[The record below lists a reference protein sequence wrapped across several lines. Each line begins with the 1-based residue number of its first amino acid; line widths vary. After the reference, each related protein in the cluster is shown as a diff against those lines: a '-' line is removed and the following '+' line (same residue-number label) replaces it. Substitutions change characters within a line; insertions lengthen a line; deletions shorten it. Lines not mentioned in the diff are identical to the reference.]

1 MQVATLIDLE
11 YISVNFLET
20 AIVYCAEVKEEFS
33 DFNPGHILLQSEAHE
48 ARGFLQKTMRQE

>member
-11 YISVNFLET
+11 YISVNFLEA

-48 ARGFLQKTMRQE
+48 ARGFL

>member
-11 YISVNFLET
+11 YISVNFLEA
-20 AIVYCAEVKEEFS
+20 AIVFCAEVKEFS

-48 ARGFLQKTMRQE
+48 ARGFLQKAMRQE